1 MVDVSWSCCSSGFLV
16 FSFSVSTS
24 EESEVVQ
31 PETNNAKAMNTDE
44 RRTGAVCHVG
54 LESCSAHYSTQMGS
68 DRSMV
73 ARLDRGQQA
82 CIGESPS

>member
-1 MVDVSWSCCSSGFLV
+1 MVDVSWSCCSSSFSV
-16 FSFSVSTS
+16 RSFSVSTS
-24 EESEVVQ
+24 EEFEEAQ

-54 LESCSAHYSTQMGS
+54 LESGTAHYSTQMGS
-68 DRSMV
+68 DRSMI

>member
-24 EESEVVQ
+24 EEFEEAQ
-31 PETNNAKAMNTDE
+31 PETNNANAMNTDE
-44 RRTGAVCHVG
+44 RRTGAVCHLG
-54 LESCSAHYSTQMGS
+54 LESCSAHDSTKMGS
-68 DRSMV
+68 DRSMI